1 MESNA
6 NMAMTKKSILSVIL
20 SLSDTD
26 KEKFCRGMLDLSFP
40 AEDIGI
46 SYSVYG
52 VLFDIAENYATNR
65 NNAILEMIRK
75 ITTFP
80 EINIK
85 STVRKHQ
92 KKFKK
97 PSADDS
103 LEELIIVPPQPNK
116 FSFLDKAAGKV
127 GQLKV
132 VFEFSLTN
140 GVVFDLSL
148 NREKFNL
155 NWETITSF
163 INDYFKLEGNDQ
175 VLLQSFV
182 SSCNSIKKKVS
193 AFGKNK
199 NYNEKLNSGSKYLF
213 LLKLKKNVQE
223 ECQEN
228 HDFDNFHDDTE
239 ICKLEAS
246 FQALNDS
253 VIALT
258 TTLEET
264 ENDKYLLEKQNL
276 RLERELNVFKNKH
289 ANLKILIHEK
299 NDLLAHYGAR
309 NVGKRERRKQEKIKK
324 MENLLLELQG
334 KLEKADKKVSS
345 LKKNANAEKSKTIY
359 YKKKVLQLNS
369 ELTQANNNLKYFEN
383 LSVEL
388 QEEINTID
396 KNYICTFKNGKYT
409 DEIRSVYYEM
419 LQINV
424 SVARCGQL
432 LKTILKKMVNVD
444 LDKVPQKSLAAT
456 MLVEIEA
463 LSKMQVFEE
472 TEKGDQN
479 ILHIHGTKYT
489 FEEIGGFQVST
500 GSGSYTLDLENMPSG
515 EAQTYLDTF

>member
-163 INDYFKLEGNDQ
+163 INDYFKLEGNEQ

-258 TTLEET
+258 TTPEET
-264 ENDKYLLEKQNL
+264 ENDKYLLEKENL
-276 RLERELNVFKNKH
+276 RLEKELNVFKNKH
-289 ANLKILIHEK
+289 ANLKTLI
-299 NDLLAHYGAR
+299 
-309 NVGKRERRKQEKIKK
+309 QEKKICLPIMVHGMLVKGRGENQRKLRKWQIHFLSYRKSYKK
-324 MENLLLELQG
+324 LTKKSCLSKEVQML
-334 KLEKADKKVSS
+334 KKV
-345 LKKNANAEKSKTIY
+345 KQFIIKIGFK
-359 YKKKVLQLNS
+359 LNF
-369 ELTQANNNLKYFEN
+369 ELTQGNNNLRYYEN
-383 LSVEL
+383 LFVEL
-388 QEEINTID
+388 QEEIYNID
-396 KNYICTFKNGKYT
+396 KKYICTFKNVKYT
-409 DEIRSVYYEM
+409 DEIRSVHYKM
-419 LQINV
+419 LQSKV

-432 LKTILKKMVNVD
+432 LKSYLKKMVNVD
-444 LDKVPQKSLAAT
+444 LDKLPQNSLAAT
-456 MLVEIEA
+456 MLV
-463 LSKMQVFEE
+463 
-472 TEKGDQN
+472 
-479 ILHIHGTKYT
+479 
-489 FEEIGGFQVST
+489 
-500 GSGSYTLDLENMPSG
+500 
-515 EAQTYLDTF
+515 